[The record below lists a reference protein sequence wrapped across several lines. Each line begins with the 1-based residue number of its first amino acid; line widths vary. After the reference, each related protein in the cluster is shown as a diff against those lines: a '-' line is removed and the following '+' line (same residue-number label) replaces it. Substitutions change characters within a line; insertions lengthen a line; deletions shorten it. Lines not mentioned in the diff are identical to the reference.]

1 MVTRSPLGLN
11 LEVVLRKPSRKK
23 HFPWGGETEKQSS
36 KIAGRR
42 ESETIDTEET

>member
-1 MVTRSPLGLN
+1 MDQEECSGHT
-11 LEVVLRKPSRKK
+11 EPSRPEPRGY
-23 HFPWGGETEKQSS
+23 FPWGGETEKQSS